1 MFTLT
6 GSLSVLTAC
15 VCVSLSFSVPLGTLL
30 RLGFG
35 SDPDSKV
42 RAGAVKLWV
51 VGQVSKRF
59 LGGW

>member
-1 MFTLT
+1 MFTLPS
-6 GSLSVLTAC
+6 SLSALTVC

-35 SDPDSKV
+35 SDPDSRV
-42 RAGAVKLWV
+42 GAAAVKLWV
-51 VGQVSKRF
+51 VGRVSTRI